1 MSTGKV
7 MDLLATWS
15 VTPGSASLMG
25 VSESAFC
32 QSASKLRSSKA
43 GRVSDAYTGGDG
55 PPWHG
60 TEDEPTWWLSNF
72 QWLGCWQAGYLMGG

>member
-7 MDLLATWS
+7 MDLLVTWS

-25 VSESAFC
+25 VSESAC
-32 QSASKLRSSKA
+32 RQSASRLRSSKA

-55 PPWHG
+55 PP
-60 TEDEPTWWLSNF
+60 
-72 QWLGCWQAGYLMGG
+72 